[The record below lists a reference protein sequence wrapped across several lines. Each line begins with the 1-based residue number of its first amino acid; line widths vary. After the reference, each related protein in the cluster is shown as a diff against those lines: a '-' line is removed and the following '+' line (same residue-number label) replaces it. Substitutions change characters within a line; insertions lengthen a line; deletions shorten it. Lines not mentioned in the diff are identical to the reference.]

1 MIQRF
6 FLNKKDKK
14 AKVPDAGQKKGKKKA
29 EPSDDLEAE
38 FHDDF
43 EASLSQ
49 FHPDKTV
56 SDAAPS
62 EPVNASKETPKKKKD
77 PKDHE
82 CSRENHEREKEVVQ
96 GTQDGAV
103 ENLSTEVQSKL
114 GDYQAPHT
122 MSVTVSSEVLE
133 PKQDN
138 AWTWRG
144 GTAGKTPL

>member
-1 MIQRF
+1 M
-6 FLNKKDKK
+6 NKKDKK

-77 PKDHE
+77 PKDLT
-82 CSRENHEREKEVVQ
+82 KEPNKKETTSKKKQ
-96 GTQDGAV
+96 NDDQRLKLYN
-103 ENLSTEVQSKL
+103 ENLERQMVI
-114 GDYQAPHT
+114 
-122 MSVTVSSEVLE
+122 
-133 PKQDN
+133 
-138 AWTWRG
+138 
-144 GTAGKTPL
+144 